1 MANPFYFVAIS
12 TGKPGSSAQLAEGVA
27 FLPLEDCLDTL
38 IPTAADLAGDP
49 AVIARAESVRPAV
62 AAASD
67 EIEDKRRLPSHL
79 LDTLHD
85 QKLFRLLLPRTNQGI
100 ETDPVTFFHVI
111 ETIARGDASTAWCL
125 SQAGGCAMT
134 AAYLDLPVA
143 QEIFGGSNAVLAW
156 GPGPKAKAIECEVDG
171 VKGYRVTGTWAF
183 ASGGRHATWLGAH
196 APIFTADGAPRKMSN
211 GYPVERVMLV
221 PAAEV
226 QWTDI
231 WDVVGLR
238 GTASDQF
245 ALSDHFVRR
254 DHSFVRTFADPSYG
268 RREPGPLYRMSAMT
282 CYETGFAGVA
292 LGIARGALDDFVETA
307 RTKIPRGAKSPIRDS
322 TVVQMG
328 LAQADIGIRSA
339 RAWLLQS
346 LAAIWKRVQAGAE
359 LSIEDRI
366 TIRGASTHAIH
377 SAREAVDYA
386 YNAAGATAIFHS
398 HPLERR
404 FRDIHTVT
412 QQLQGRLNHFETVGA
427 FMMGA
432 DADLTWV

>member
-1 MANPFYFVAIS
+1 
-12 TGKPGSSAQLAEGVA
+12 
-27 FLPLEDCLDTL
+27 LDTL
-38 IPTAADLAGDP
+38 LTSAELAGDP
-49 AVIARAESVRPAV
+49 AVVARAEAVRPVV
-62 AAASD
+62 AAAAM
-67 EIEDKRRLPSHL
+67 EIETGRRLPPHL
-79 LDTLHD
+79 LDKLHE
-85 QKLFRLLLPRTNQGI
+85 QKLFRLLMPKTNGGI
-100 ETDPVTFFHVI
+100 ETDPITFFHVI
-111 ETIARGDASTAWCL
+111 ETIACADASTAWCL

-143 QEIFGGSNAVLAW
+143 QEIFGNDPRAVLAW
-156 GPGPKAKAIECEVDG
+156 GPGPKAKAVECEG
-171 VKGYRVTGTWAF
+171 GYKVTGVWAF
-183 ASGGRHATWLGAH
+183 ASGSRHASWLGAH
-196 APIFTADGAPRKMSN
+196 CAVFQADGTRKTASD
-211 GYPVERVMLV
+211 GRPVERTLLV
-221 PAAEV
+221 RAGEV
-226 QWTDI
+226 AWTDI

-245 ALSDHFVRR
+245 ALTDHFVPH
-254 DHSFVRTFADPSYG
+254 DHGFTRNFASPAHE

-292 LGIARGALDDFVETA
+292 LGIARGALDDFVDTA
-307 RTKIPRGAKSPIRDS
+307 RTKIPRGARSPIRDS

-328 LAQADIGIRSA
+328 LAQADIKIRSA

-346 LAAIWKRVQAGAE
+346 LAEIWKRVQSGPE

-432 DADLTWV
+432 ETDLTWV